1 MNRIGAVVT
10 HELGDIFV
18 YAPWSR
24 LNETPEEIA
33 RRASRFMEEFSSRVS
48 VGRWKPTQ
56 QEEDEWDGTEAGL
69 AGFIGNRIM
78 RKDDG
83 EHAPE
88 GGYHFL
94 LETENDLLETC
105 FSVTA
110 GQSKILEPVYGP
122 SFHQSFSQ
130 SMDAFVEEMA
140 QHFGWLSPPD
150 SDQPPRVSADFLWEA
165 SIRAVIPAFDPIF
178 AVGQELDVIM
188 EQEPEG
194 WELPFGYRVWIN
206 ERVGGVRAC
215 AEGLTVERLGNGT
228 LIRVPDSWPAE
239 RVIESLTET
248 FRSNDC
254 DVSMTGRS
262 EGRPG

>member
-1 MNRIGAVVT
+1 MNLMNRIGAVVT

-33 RRASRFMEEFSSRVS
+33 RRTSRFMEEFSSRVS
-48 VGRWKPTQ
+48 VGRWRPTQ
-56 QEEDEWDGTEAGL
+56 QEEGEWDGTEAGL

-78 RKDDG
+78 RKSDG

-110 GQSKILEPVYGP
+110 GQSKILEPAYGP
-122 SFHQSFSQ
+122 SFYQQ
-130 SMDAFVEEMA
+130 
-140 QHFGWLSPPD
+140 FGWVPFPD
-150 SDQPPRVSADFLWEA
+150 PDQPPRVSADFLWEA
-165 SIRAVIPAFDPIF
+165 SLRAVIPAFDPIF
-178 AVGQELDVIM
+178 TAGQELDVIM

-194 WELPFGYRVWIN
+194 WLLPIGYRVWIN

-239 RVIESLTET
+239 RVIETLTET
-248 FRSNDC
+248 FRSNDL
-254 DVSMTGRS
+254 DGLL
-262 EGRPG
+262 

>member
-1 MNRIGAVVT
+1 M
-10 HELGDIFV
+10 

-33 RRASRFMEEFSSRVS
+33 RRTSRFMEEFSSRVS
-48 VGRWKPTQ
+48 VGRWRPTQ
-56 QEEDEWDGTEAGL
+56 QEEGEWDGTEAGL

-78 RKDDG
+78 RKSDG
-83 EHAPE
+83 ENAPE

-122 SFHQSFSQ
+122 SFYQQ
-130 SMDAFVEEMA
+130 
-140 QHFGWLSPPD
+140 FGWLPFPD
-150 SDQPPRVSADFLWEA
+150 PDQPPRVSADFLWEA
-165 SIRAVIPAFDPIF
+165 SLRAVIPAFDPIF

-194 WELPFGYRVWIN
+194 WLLPIGYRVWIN

-239 RVIESLTET
+239 RVIETLTET
-248 FRSNDC
+248 FRSNDL
-254 DVSMTGRS
+254 DGLL
-262 EGRPG
+262 

>member
-48 VGRWKPTQ
+48 VGRWKPIQ

-78 RKDDG
+78 RKSDG

-110 GQSKILEPVYGP
+110 GQSKILEPAYGP
-122 SFHQSFSQ
+122 SFYQQ
-130 SMDAFVEEMA
+130 
-140 QHFGWLSPPD
+140 FGWVPFPD
-150 SDQPPRVSADFLWEA
+150 PDQPPRVSADFLWEA

-194 WELPFGYRVWIN
+194 WLLPIGYRVWIN

-239 RVIESLTET
+239 RVIETLTET
-248 FRSNDC
+248 FRSNDL
-254 DVSMTGRS
+254 DGLL
-262 EGRPG
+262 

>member
-1 MNRIGAVVT
+1 MT
-10 HELGDIFV
+10 HELEGVFV

-33 RRASRFMEEFSSRVS
+33 RRTSRFMEEFSSRVS
-48 VGRWKPTQ
+48 VGRWRPIQ
-56 QEEDEWDGTEAGL
+56 GEEGEWDGTEAGL

-83 EHAPE
+83 EPAPE

-94 LETENDLLETC
+94 LKTENDLLETL
-105 FSVTA
+105 FTVTA
-110 GQSKILEPVYGP
+110 GQSKTSESVYSP
-122 SFHQSFSQ
+122 SFYQQ
-130 SMDAFVEEMA
+130 
-140 QHFGWLSPPD
+140 FGWVPFPD
-150 SDQPPRVSADFLWEA
+150 PDQPPRVSAEFLWEA
-165 SIRAVIPAFDPIF
+165 SLRAVIPAFDPVF

-239 RVIESLTET
+239 RVIETLTET
-248 FRSNDC
+248 FRSNDL
-254 DVSMTGRS
+254 DGLL
-262 EGRPG
+262 

>member
-1 MNRIGAVVT
+1 MT

-94 LETENDLLETC
+94 LETENDLLESLFT
-105 FSVTA
+105 VTA
-110 GQSKILEPVYGP
+110 GQSKILESVYSP
-122 SFHQSFSQ
+122 SFYQQ
-130 SMDAFVEEMA
+130 
-140 QHFGWLSPPD
+140 FGWVPFPD
-150 SDQPPRVSADFLWEA
+150 PDQPPRVSADFLWEA
-165 SIRAVIPAFDPIF
+165 SIRAVIPAFDPVF

-239 RVIESLTET
+239 RVIETLTET
-248 FRSNDC
+248 FRSNDL
-254 DVSMTGRS
+254 DSLL
-262 EGRPG
+262 

>member
-1 MNRIGAVVT
+1 MT
-10 HELGDIFV
+10 HEPGDIFV

-24 LNETPEEIA
+24 LNETPKEIA
-33 RRASRFMEEFSSRVS
+33 RRTSRFMEEFSSRVS
-48 VGRWKPTQ
+48 VGRWRPIQ

-78 RKDDG
+78 RKSDG

-122 SFHQSFSQ
+122 SFYQQ
-130 SMDAFVEEMA
+130 
-140 QHFGWLSPPD
+140 FGWLPFPD
-150 SDQPPRVSADFLWEA
+150 PDQPPRVSAEFVWEA
-165 SIRAVIPAFDPIF
+165 SLRAVIPAFDPIF

-194 WELPFGYRVWIN
+194 WLLPIGYRVWIN

-239 RVIESLTET
+239 RVIETLTET
-248 FRSNDC
+248 FRSNDL
-254 DVSMTGRS
+254 DSLL
-262 EGRPG
+262 

>member
-1 MNRIGAVVT
+1 MT

-48 VGRWKPTQ
+48 VGRWRPIQ

-78 RKDDG
+78 RKSDG

-110 GQSKILEPVYGP
+110 GQSKILEPAYGP
-122 SFHQSFSQ
+122 SFYQQ
-130 SMDAFVEEMA
+130 
-140 QHFGWLSPPD
+140 FGWLPFPD
-150 SDQPPRVSADFLWEA
+150 PDQPPRVSADFLWEA
-165 SIRAVIPAFDPIF
+165 SLRAVIPAFDPIF
-178 AVGQELDVIM
+178 AAGQELDVIM

-194 WELPFGYRVWIN
+194 WLLPIGYRVWLN

-239 RVIESLTET
+239 RVIETLTET
-248 FRSNDC
+248 FRSNDL
-254 DVSMTGRS
+254 DSLL
-262 EGRPG
+262 

>member
-1 MNRIGAVVT
+1 
-10 HELGDIFV
+10 
-18 YAPWSR
+18 
-24 LNETPEEIA
+24 
-33 RRASRFMEEFSSRVS
+33 MEEFSSRVS

-78 RKDDG
+78 RKSDG
-83 EHAPE
+83 ENAPE

-94 LETENDLLETC
+94 LETENDLLETL
-105 FSVTA
+105 FTVTA
-110 GQSKILEPVYGP
+110 GQSKILEPVYSP
-122 SFHQSFSQ
+122 SFYQQ
-130 SMDAFVEEMA
+130 
-140 QHFGWLSPPD
+140 FGWVPFPD
-150 SDQPPRVSADFLWEA
+150 PDQPPRVSADFLWEA

-194 WELPFGYRVWIN
+194 WLLPIGYRVWIN

-239 RVIESLTET
+239 RVIETLTET
-248 FRSNDC
+248 FRSNDL
-254 DVSMTGRS
+254 DGLL
-262 EGRPG
+262 

>member
-1 MNRIGAVVT
+1 MT

-94 LETENDLLETC
+94 LETENDLLESLFT
-105 FSVTA
+105 VTA
-110 GQSKILEPVYGP
+110 GQSKILEPVYSP
-122 SFHQSFSQ
+122 SFYQQ
-130 SMDAFVEEMA
+130 
-140 QHFGWLSPPD
+140 FGWVPFPD
-150 SDQPPRVSADFLWEA
+150 PDQPPRVSADFLWEA

-194 WELPFGYRVWIN
+194 WLLPIGYRVWIN

-228 LIRVPDSWPAE
+228 FIRVPDSWPAE
-239 RVIESLTET
+239 RVIDALTET
-248 FRSNDC
+248 FRSNNLD
-254 DVSMTGRS
+254 GLL
-262 EGRPG
+262 

>member
-1 MNRIGAVVT
+1 MT

-24 LNETPEEIA
+24 LNETPEKIA

-94 LETENDLLETC
+94 LETENDLLESLFT
-105 FSVTA
+105 VTA
-110 GQSKILEPVYGP
+110 GQSKILEPVYTP
-122 SFHQSFSQ
+122 SFYQQ
-130 SMDAFVEEMA
+130 
-140 QHFGWLSPPD
+140 FGWVPFPD
-150 SDQPPRVSADFLWEA
+150 PDQPPRVSADFLWEA

-194 WELPFGYRVWIN
+194 WLLPIGYRVWIN

-239 RVIESLTET
+239 RVIDALTET
-248 FRSNDC
+248 FRSNDL
-254 DVSMTGRS
+254 DGLL
-262 EGRPG
+262 

>member
-1 MNRIGAVVT
+1 MT

-33 RRASRFMEEFSSRVS
+33 RRTSRFMEEFSSRVS
-48 VGRWKPTQ
+48 VGRWRPTQ
-56 QEEDEWDGTEAGL
+56 QEEGEWDGTEAGL

-83 EHAPE
+83 EKAPE

-94 LETENDLLETC
+94 LETENDLLETL
-105 FSVTA
+105 FTVTA
-110 GQSKILEPVYGP
+110 GQSKILEPVYSP
-122 SFHQSFSQ
+122 SFYQQ
-130 SMDAFVEEMA
+130 
-140 QHFGWLSPPD
+140 FGWVPFPD
-150 SDQPPRVSADFLWEA
+150 PDQPPRVSADFLWEA
-165 SIRAVIPAFDPIF
+165 SIRAVIPAFDPNV

-194 WELPFGYRVWIN
+194 WLLPIGYRVWIN
-206 ERVGGVRAC
+206 ERVGGVHAC

-239 RVIESLTET
+239 RVIETLTET
-248 FRSNDC
+248 FRSNDL
-254 DVSMTGRS
+254 DGLL
-262 EGRPG
+262 

>member
-1 MNRIGAVVT
+1 MT

-78 RKDDG
+78 RKSDG
-83 EHAPE
+83 ENAPE

-110 GQSKILEPVYGP
+110 GQSKTSESVYGP
-122 SFHQSFSQ
+122 SFYQQ
-130 SMDAFVEEMA
+130 
-140 QHFGWLSPPD
+140 FGWVPFPD
-150 SDQPPRVSADFLWEA
+150 PDQPPRVSAEFLWEA
-165 SIRAVIPAFDPIF
+165 SLRAVIPAFDPVF

-194 WELPFGYRVWIN
+194 WLLPIGYRVWIN

-239 RVIESLTET
+239 RVIETLTET
-248 FRSNDC
+248 FRSNDL
-254 DVSMTGRS
+254 DGLL
-262 EGRPG
+262 

>member
-1 MNRIGAVVT
+1 M
-10 HELGDIFV
+10 

-48 VGRWKPTQ
+48 VGRWRPIQ

-94 LETENDLLETC
+94 LETENDLLESLFT
-105 FSVTA
+105 VTA
-110 GQSKILEPVYGP
+110 GQSKILEPVYTP
-122 SFHQSFSQ
+122 SFYQQ
-130 SMDAFVEEMA
+130 
-140 QHFGWLSPPD
+140 FGWVPFPD
-150 SDQPPRVSADFLWEA
+150 PDQPPRVSADFLWEA

-194 WELPFGYRVWIN
+194 WLLPIGYRVWIN

-239 RVIESLTET
+239 RVIGTLTET
-248 FRSNDC
+248 FRSNDL
-254 DVSMTGRS
+254 DGLL
-262 EGRPG
+262 

>member
-83 EHAPE
+83 ENAPE

-94 LETENDLLETC
+94 LETENDLLETL
-105 FSVTA
+105 FTVTA

-122 SFHQSFSQ
+122 SFYQQ
-130 SMDAFVEEMA
+130 
-140 QHFGWLSPPD
+140 FGWVPFPD
-150 SDQPPRVSADFLWEA
+150 PDQPPRVSADFLWEA

-194 WELPFGYRVWIN
+194 WLLPIGYRVWIN

-239 RVIESLTET
+239 RVIEALSET
-248 FRSNDC
+248 FRSNDL
-254 DVSMTGRS
+254 DGLL
-262 EGRPG
+262 

>member
-10 HELGDIFV
+10 HEPGDIFV

-33 RRASRFMEEFSSRVS
+33 RRTSRFMEEFSSRVS
-48 VGRWKPTQ
+48 VGRWRPIQ

-78 RKDDG
+78 RKSDG

-110 GQSKILEPVYGP
+110 GQSKILEPAYGP
-122 SFHQSFSQ
+122 SFYQQ
-130 SMDAFVEEMA
+130 
-140 QHFGWLSPPD
+140 FGWLPFPD
-150 SDQPPRVSADFLWEA
+150 PDQPPRVSADFLWEA
-165 SIRAVIPAFDPIF
+165 SLRAVIPAFDPIF
-178 AVGQELDVIM
+178 AAGQELDVIM

-194 WELPFGYRVWIN
+194 WLLPIGYRVWIN

-239 RVIESLTET
+239 RVIETLTET
-248 FRSNDC
+248 FRSNDL
-254 DVSMTGRS
+254 DGLL
-262 EGRPG
+262 

>member
-33 RRASRFMEEFSSRVS
+33 RRTSRFMEEFSSRVS
-48 VGRWKPTQ
+48 VGRWKPIQ
-56 QEEDEWDGTEAGL
+56 QEEGEWDGTEAGL

-78 RKDDG
+78 RKSDG

-94 LETENDLLETC
+94 LETENDLLETL
-105 FSVTA
+105 FTVTA
-110 GQSKILEPVYGP
+110 GQSKTSESVYSP
-122 SFHQSFSQ
+122 SFYQQ
-130 SMDAFVEEMA
+130 
-140 QHFGWLSPPD
+140 FGWLPFPD
-150 SDQPPRVSADFLWEA
+150 PDQPPRVSADFLWEA
-165 SIRAVIPAFDPIF
+165 SLRAVIPAFDPVF

-194 WELPFGYRVWIN
+194 WLLPIGYRVWIN

-239 RVIESLTET
+239 RVIDALTET
-248 FRSNDC
+248 FRSNDL
-254 DVSMTGRS
+254 DGLL
-262 EGRPG
+262 

>member
-1 MNRIGAVVT
+1 MT
-10 HELGDIFV
+10 HEPGDIFV

-48 VGRWKPTQ
+48 VGRWKPIQ

-78 RKDDG
+78 RKSDG

-110 GQSKILEPVYGP
+110 GQSKILEPAYGP
-122 SFHQSFSQ
+122 SFYQQ
-130 SMDAFVEEMA
+130 
-140 QHFGWLSPPD
+140 FGWVPFPD
-150 SDQPPRVSADFLWEA
+150 PDQPPRVSADFLWEA
-165 SIRAVIPAFDPIF
+165 SLRAVIPAFDPIF
-178 AVGQELDVIM
+178 TAGQELDVIM

-194 WELPFGYRVWIN
+194 WLLPIGYRVWIN

-239 RVIESLTET
+239 RVIDALTET
-248 FRSNDC
+248 FRSNDL
-254 DVSMTGRS
+254 DGLL
-262 EGRPG
+262 

>member
-1 MNRIGAVVT
+1 MT
-10 HELGDIFV
+10 HEPGDIFV

-33 RRASRFMEEFSSRVS
+33 RRTSRFMEEFSSRVS
-48 VGRWKPTQ
+48 VGRWRPIQ
-56 QEEDEWDGTEAGL
+56 QEEGEWDGTEAGL

-78 RKDDG
+78 RKSDG

-122 SFHQSFSQ
+122 SFYQQ
-130 SMDAFVEEMA
+130 
-140 QHFGWLSPPD
+140 FGWLPFPD
-150 SDQPPRVSADFLWEA
+150 PDQPPRVSADFLWEA
-165 SIRAVIPAFDPIF
+165 SLRAVIPAFDPIF

-194 WELPFGYRVWIN
+194 WLLPIGYRVWIN

-239 RVIESLTET
+239 RVIETLTET
-248 FRSNDC
+248 FRSNDL
-254 DVSMTGRS
+254 DGLL
-262 EGRPG
+262 

>member
-78 RKDDG
+78 RKSDG
-83 EHAPE
+83 ENAPE

-94 LETENDLLETC
+94 LETENDLLETL
-105 FSVTA
+105 FTVTA
-110 GQSKILEPVYGP
+110 GQSKILEPVYSP
-122 SFHQSFSQ
+122 SFYQQ
-130 SMDAFVEEMA
+130 
-140 QHFGWLSPPD
+140 FGWVPFPD
-150 SDQPPRVSADFLWEA
+150 PDQPPRVSADFLWEA
-165 SIRAVIPAFDPIF
+165 SIRAVIPAFNPIF

-194 WELPFGYRVWIN
+194 WLLPIGYRVWIN

-239 RVIESLTET
+239 RVIDALTET
-248 FRSNDC
+248 FRSNDL
-254 DVSMTGRS
+254 DGLL
-262 EGRPG
+262 

>member
-1 MNRIGAVVT
+1 
-10 HELGDIFV
+10 
-18 YAPWSR
+18 
-24 LNETPEEIA
+24 
-33 RRASRFMEEFSSRVS
+33 MEEFSSRVS
-48 VGRWKPTQ
+48 VGRWKPIQ

-78 RKDDG
+78 RKSDG

-110 GQSKILEPVYGP
+110 GQSKILEPAYGP
-122 SFHQSFSQ
+122 SFYQQ
-130 SMDAFVEEMA
+130 
-140 QHFGWLSPPD
+140 FGWVPFPD
-150 SDQPPRVSADFLWEA
+150 PDQPPRVSADFLWEA
-165 SIRAVIPAFDPIF
+165 SLRAVIPAFDPIF
-178 AVGQELDVIM
+178 TAGQELDVIM

-194 WELPFGYRVWIN
+194 WLLPIGYRVWIN

-239 RVIESLTET
+239 RVIETLTET
-248 FRSNDC
+248 FRSNDL
-254 DVSMTGRS
+254 DGLL
-262 EGRPG
+262 

>member
-1 MNRIGAVVT
+1 MT
-10 HELGDIFV
+10 HEPGDIFV

-33 RRASRFMEEFSSRVS
+33 RRTSHFMEEFSSRVS
-48 VGRWKPTQ
+48 VGRWRPIQ
-56 QEEDEWDGTEAGL
+56 QEEGEWDGTEAGL

-78 RKDDG
+78 RKSDG

-122 SFHQSFSQ
+122 SFYQQ
-130 SMDAFVEEMA
+130 
-140 QHFGWLSPPD
+140 FGWLPFPD
-150 SDQPPRVSADFLWEA
+150 PDQPPRVSADFLWEA
-165 SIRAVIPAFDPIF
+165 SLRAVIPAFDPIF

-194 WELPFGYRVWIN
+194 WLLPIGYRVWIN

-239 RVIESLTET
+239 RVIETLTET
-248 FRSNDC
+248 FRSNDL
-254 DVSMTGRS
+254 DGLL
-262 EGRPG
+262 

>member
-1 MNRIGAVVT
+1 MT
-10 HELGDIFV
+10 HEPGDIFV

-48 VGRWKPTQ
+48 VGRWRPIQ

-78 RKDDG
+78 RKSDG

-122 SFHQSFSQ
+122 SFYQQ
-130 SMDAFVEEMA
+130 
-140 QHFGWLSPPD
+140 FGWLPFPD
-150 SDQPPRVSADFLWEA
+150 PDQPPRVSADFLWEA
-165 SIRAVIPAFDPIF
+165 SLRAVIPAFDPIF

-194 WELPFGYRVWIN
+194 WLLPIGYRVWIN

-239 RVIESLTET
+239 RVIETLTET
-248 FRSNDC
+248 FRSNDL
-254 DVSMTGRS
+254 DGLL
-262 EGRPG
+262 

>member
-1 MNRIGAVVT
+1 MT
-10 HELGDIFV
+10 HEPGDIFV

-48 VGRWKPTQ
+48 VGRWRPIQ

-78 RKDDG
+78 RKSDG

-110 GQSKILEPVYGP
+110 GQSKILEPAYGP
-122 SFHQSFSQ
+122 SFYQQ
-130 SMDAFVEEMA
+130 
-140 QHFGWLSPPD
+140 FGWVPFPD
-150 SDQPPRVSADFLWEA
+150 PDQPPRVSADFLWEA
-165 SIRAVIPAFDPIF
+165 SLRAVIPAFDPIF

-194 WELPFGYRVWIN
+194 WLLPIGYRVWIN

-239 RVIESLTET
+239 RVIETLTET
-248 FRSNDC
+248 FRSNDL
-254 DVSMTGRS
+254 DGLL
-262 EGRPG
+262 

>member
-1 MNRIGAVVT
+1 MT

-33 RRASRFMEEFSSRVS
+33 RRTSRFMEEFSSRVS
-48 VGRWKPTQ
+48 VGRWRPIQ

-78 RKDDG
+78 RKSDG

-122 SFHQSFSQ
+122 SFYQQ
-130 SMDAFVEEMA
+130 
-140 QHFGWLSPPD
+140 FGWLPFPD
-150 SDQPPRVSADFLWEA
+150 PDQPPRVSADFLWEA
-165 SIRAVIPAFDPIF
+165 SLRAVIPAFDPIF

-194 WELPFGYRVWIN
+194 WLLPIGYRVWIN

-239 RVIESLTET
+239 RVIETLTET
-248 FRSNDC
+248 FRSNDL
-254 DVSMTGRS
+254 DGLL
-262 EGRPG
+262 

>member
-1 MNRIGAVVT
+1 MT
-10 HELGDIFV
+10 HEPGDIFV

-33 RRASRFMEEFSSRVS
+33 RRTSRFMEEFSSRVS
-48 VGRWKPTQ
+48 VGRWRPIQ

-78 RKDDG
+78 RKSDG

-110 GQSKILEPVYGP
+110 GQSKILEPAYGP
-122 SFHQSFSQ
+122 SFYQQ
-130 SMDAFVEEMA
+130 
-140 QHFGWLSPPD
+140 FGWLPFPD
-150 SDQPPRVSADFLWEA
+150 PDQPPRVSADFLWEA
-165 SIRAVIPAFDPIF
+165 SLRAVIPAFDPIF
-178 AVGQELDVIM
+178 AAGQELDVIM

-194 WELPFGYRVWIN
+194 WLLPIGYRVWIN
-206 ERVGGVRAC
+206 ERVGDVRAC

-239 RVIESLTET
+239 RVIETLTET
-248 FRSNDC
+248 FRSNDL
-254 DVSMTGRS
+254 DGLL
-262 EGRPG
+262 

>member
-10 HELGDIFV
+10 HELGDIFM

-48 VGRWKPTQ
+48 VGRWRPIQ

-94 LETENDLLETC
+94 LETENDLLESLFT
-105 FSVTA
+105 VTA
-110 GQSKILEPVYGP
+110 GQSKILEPVYTP
-122 SFHQSFSQ
+122 SFYQQ
-130 SMDAFVEEMA
+130 
-140 QHFGWLSPPD
+140 FGWVPFPD
-150 SDQPPRVSADFLWEA
+150 PDQPPRVSADFLWEA

-194 WELPFGYRVWIN
+194 WLLPIGYRVWIN

-239 RVIESLTET
+239 RVIGTLTET
-248 FRSNDC
+248 FRSNDL
-254 DVSMTGRS
+254 DGLL
-262 EGRPG
+262 

>member
-33 RRASRFMEEFSSRVS
+33 RRTSRFMEEFSSRVS
-48 VGRWKPTQ
+48 VGRWRPIQ

-83 EHAPE
+83 ENAPE

-94 LETENDLLETC
+94 LETENDLLETL
-105 FSVTA
+105 FTVTA
-110 GQSKILEPVYGP
+110 GQSKILEPVYSP
-122 SFHQSFSQ
+122 SFYQQ
-130 SMDAFVEEMA
+130 
-140 QHFGWLSPPD
+140 FGWLPFPD
-150 SDQPPRVSADFLWEA
+150 PDQPPRVSADFLWEA
-165 SIRAVIPAFDPIF
+165 SLRAVIPAFDPIF

-194 WELPFGYRVWIN
+194 WLLPIGYRVWIN

-239 RVIESLTET
+239 RVIETLTET
-248 FRSNDC
+248 FRSNDL
-254 DVSMTGRS
+254 DGLL
-262 EGRPG
+262 

>member
-1 MNRIGAVVT
+1 MNLMNRIGAVVT

-48 VGRWKPTQ
+48 VGRWRPIQ

-78 RKDDG
+78 RKSDG

-122 SFHQSFSQ
+122 SFYQQ
-130 SMDAFVEEMA
+130 
-140 QHFGWLSPPD
+140 FGWLPFPD
-150 SDQPPRVSADFLWEA
+150 PDQPPRVSADFLWEA
-165 SIRAVIPAFDPIF
+165 SLRAVIPAFDPIF

-194 WELPFGYRVWIN
+194 WLLPIGYRVWIN

-239 RVIESLTET
+239 RVIETLTET
-248 FRSNDC
+248 FRSNDL
-254 DVSMTGRS
+254 DGLL
-262 EGRPG
+262 

>member
-1 MNRIGAVVT
+1 MT

-48 VGRWKPTQ
+48 VGRWKPIQ
-56 QEEDEWDGTEAGL
+56 QEEGEWDGTEAGL

-78 RKDDG
+78 RKSDG

-110 GQSKILEPVYGP
+110 GQSKILEPAYGP
-122 SFHQSFSQ
+122 SFYQQ
-130 SMDAFVEEMA
+130 
-140 QHFGWLSPPD
+140 FGWVPFPD
-150 SDQPPRVSADFLWEA
+150 PDQPPRVSADFLWEA
-165 SIRAVIPAFDPIF
+165 SLRAVIPAFDPIF
-178 AVGQELDVIM
+178 TAGQELDVIM

-194 WELPFGYRVWIN
+194 WLLPIGYRVWIN

-239 RVIESLTET
+239 RVIETLTET
-248 FRSNDC
+248 FRSNDL
-254 DVSMTGRS
+254 DGLL
-262 EGRPG
+262 

>member
-1 MNRIGAVVT
+1 MT

-18 YAPWSR
+18 YASWGR

-33 RRASRFMEEFSSRVS
+33 RRTSRFMEEFSSRVS
-48 VGRWKPTQ
+48 VGRWRPTQ
-56 QEEDEWDGTEAGL
+56 QEEGEWDGTEAGL

-83 EHAPE
+83 EKAPE

-94 LETENDLLETC
+94 LETENDLLETL
-105 FSVTA
+105 FTVTA
-110 GQSKILEPVYGP
+110 GQSKILEPVYSP
-122 SFHQSFSQ
+122 SFYQQ
-130 SMDAFVEEMA
+130 
-140 QHFGWLSPPD
+140 FGWVPFPD
-150 SDQPPRVSADFLWEA
+150 PDQPPRVSADFLWEA
-165 SIRAVIPAFDPIF
+165 SIRAVIPAFDPNF

-194 WELPFGYRVWIN
+194 WLLPIGYRVWIN

-239 RVIESLTET
+239 RVIETLTET
-248 FRSNDC
+248 FRSNDL
-254 DVSMTGRS
+254 DGLL
-262 EGRPG
+262 

>member
-1 MNRIGAVVT
+1 MT

-48 VGRWKPTQ
+48 VGRWRPIQ
-56 QEEDEWDGTEAGL
+56 QEEGEWDGTEAGL

-78 RKDDG
+78 RKSDG

-94 LETENDLLETC
+94 LETENDLLESLFT
-105 FSVTA
+105 VTA
-110 GQSKILEPVYGP
+110 GQSKILEPVYSP
-122 SFHQSFSQ
+122 SFYQQ
-130 SMDAFVEEMA
+130 
-140 QHFGWLSPPD
+140 FGWVPFPD
-150 SDQPPRVSADFLWEA
+150 PDQPPRVSADFLWEA

-194 WELPFGYRVWIN
+194 WLLPIGYRVWIN

-239 RVIESLTET
+239 RVIETLTET
-248 FRSNDC
+248 FRSNDL
-254 DVSMTGRS
+254 DGLL
-262 EGRPG
+262 

>member
-1 MNRIGAVVT
+1 MT

-24 LNETPEEIA
+24 LNETPEKIA

-94 LETENDLLETC
+94 LETENDLLESLFT
-105 FSVTA
+105 VTA
-110 GQSKILEPVYGP
+110 GQSKILEPAYGP
-122 SFHQSFSQ
+122 SFYQQ
-130 SMDAFVEEMA
+130 
-140 QHFGWLSPPD
+140 FGWLPFPD
-150 SDQPPRVSADFLWEA
+150 PDQPPRVSADFLWEA
-165 SIRAVIPAFDPIF
+165 SLRAVIPAFDPIF
-178 AVGQELDVIM
+178 AAGQELDVIM

-194 WELPFGYRVWIN
+194 WLLPIGYRVWIN

-239 RVIESLTET
+239 RVIDALTET
-248 FRSNDC
+248 FRSNDL
-254 DVSMTGRS
+254 DGLL
-262 EGRPG
+262 

>member
-33 RRASRFMEEFSSRVS
+33 RRTSRFMEEFSSRVS
-48 VGRWKPTQ
+48 VGRWKPIQ

-83 EHAPE
+83 ENAPE

-94 LETENDLLETC
+94 LETENDLLETL
-105 FSVTA
+105 FTVTA
-110 GQSKILEPVYGP
+110 GQSKILEPVYSP
-122 SFHQSFSQ
+122 SFCQQ
-130 SMDAFVEEMA
+130 
-140 QHFGWLSPPD
+140 FGWVPFPD
-150 SDQPPRVSADFLWEA
+150 PDQPPRVSADFLWEA

-194 WELPFGYRVWIN
+194 WLLPIGYRVWIN

-239 RVIESLTET
+239 RVIETLTET
-248 FRSNDC
+248 FRSNDL
-254 DVSMTGRS
+254 DGLL
-262 EGRPG
+262 

>member
-1 MNRIGAVVT
+1 MNLMNRIGVVVT

-18 YAPWSR
+18 YASWGR

-33 RRASRFMEEFSSRVS
+33 RRTSRFMEEFSSRVS
-48 VGRWKPTQ
+48 VGRWRPTQ
-56 QEEDEWDGTEAGL
+56 QEEGEWDGTEAGL

-83 EHAPE
+83 ENAPE

-94 LETENDLLETC
+94 LETENDLLETL
-105 FSVTA
+105 FTVTA
-110 GQSKILEPVYGP
+110 GQSKILEPVYSP
-122 SFHQSFSQ
+122 SFYQQ
-130 SMDAFVEEMA
+130 
-140 QHFGWLSPPD
+140 FGWVPFPD
-150 SDQPPRVSADFLWEA
+150 PDQPPCVSADFLWEA
-165 SIRAVIPAFDPIF
+165 SIRAVIPAFDPNF

-194 WELPFGYRVWIN
+194 WLLPIGYRVWIN

-239 RVIESLTET
+239 RVIETLTET
-248 FRSNDC
+248 FRSNDL
-254 DVSMTGRS
+254 DGLL
-262 EGRPG
+262 

>member
-1 MNRIGAVVT
+1 MT

-48 VGRWKPTQ
+48 VGRWKPIQ

-78 RKDDG
+78 RKSDG

-110 GQSKILEPVYGP
+110 GQSKILEPAYGP
-122 SFHQSFSQ
+122 SFYQQ
-130 SMDAFVEEMA
+130 
-140 QHFGWLSPPD
+140 FGWVPFPD
-150 SDQPPRVSADFLWEA
+150 PDQPPRVSADFLWEA
-165 SIRAVIPAFDPIF
+165 SLRAVIPAFDPIF
-178 AVGQELDVIM
+178 TAGQELDVIM

-194 WELPFGYRVWIN
+194 WLLPIGYRVWIN

-239 RVIESLTET
+239 RVIETLTET
-248 FRSNDC
+248 FRSNDL
-254 DVSMTGRS
+254 DGLL
-262 EGRPG
+262 

>member
-10 HELGDIFV
+10 HEPGDIFV

-48 VGRWKPTQ
+48 VGRWKPIQ

-78 RKDDG
+78 RKSDG

-110 GQSKILEPVYGP
+110 GQSKILEPAYGP
-122 SFHQSFSQ
+122 SFYQQ
-130 SMDAFVEEMA
+130 
-140 QHFGWLSPPD
+140 FGWLPFPD
-150 SDQPPRVSADFLWEA
+150 PDQPPRVSADFLWEA
-165 SIRAVIPAFDPIF
+165 SLRAVIPAFDPIF
-178 AVGQELDVIM
+178 AAGQELDVIM

-194 WELPFGYRVWIN
+194 WLLPIGYRVWIN

-239 RVIESLTET
+239 RVIETLTET
-248 FRSNDC
+248 FRSNDL
-254 DVSMTGRS
+254 DGLL
-262 EGRPG
+262 

>member
-94 LETENDLLETC
+94 LETENDLLESLFT
-105 FSVTA
+105 VTA
-110 GQSKILEPVYGP
+110 GQSKILEPVYTP
-122 SFHQSFSQ
+122 SFYQQ
-130 SMDAFVEEMA
+130 
-140 QHFGWLSPPD
+140 FGWVPFPD
-150 SDQPPRVSADFLWEA
+150 PDQPPRVSADFLWEA

-194 WELPFGYRVWIN
+194 WLLPIGYRVWIN

-239 RVIESLTET
+239 RVIGTLTET
-248 FRSNDC
+248 FRSNDL
-254 DVSMTGRS
+254 DGLL
-262 EGRPG
+262 

>member
-1 MNRIGAVVT
+1 MT

-33 RRASRFMEEFSSRVS
+33 RRTSRFMEEFSSRVS
-48 VGRWKPTQ
+48 VGRWKPIQ
-56 QEEDEWDGTEAGL
+56 QEEGEWDGTEAGL

-78 RKDDG
+78 RKSDG

-110 GQSKILEPVYGP
+110 GQSKILEPAYGP
-122 SFHQSFSQ
+122 SFYQQ
-130 SMDAFVEEMA
+130 
-140 QHFGWLSPPD
+140 FGWVPFPD
-150 SDQPPRVSADFLWEA
+150 PDQPPRVSADFLWEA
-165 SIRAVIPAFDPIF
+165 SLRAVIPAFDPIF
-178 AVGQELDVIM
+178 TAGQELDVIM

-194 WELPFGYRVWIN
+194 WLLPIGYRVWIN

-239 RVIESLTET
+239 RVIETLTET
-248 FRSNDC
+248 FRSNDL
-254 DVSMTGRS
+254 DGLL
-262 EGRPG
+262 

>member
-1 MNRIGAVVT
+1 MT

-18 YAPWSR
+18 YASWGR

-33 RRASRFMEEFSSRVS
+33 RRTSRFMEEFSSRVS
-48 VGRWKPTQ
+48 VGRWKPIQ

-78 RKDDG
+78 RKSDG

-94 LETENDLLETC
+94 LETENDLLETL
-105 FSVTA
+105 FTVTA
-110 GQSKILEPVYGP
+110 GQSKILEPVYSP
-122 SFHQSFSQ
+122 SFYQQ
-130 SMDAFVEEMA
+130 
-140 QHFGWLSPPD
+140 FGWVPFPD
-150 SDQPPRVSADFLWEA
+150 PDQPPRVSADFLWEA
-165 SIRAVIPAFDPIF
+165 SIRAVIPAFDPNF

-194 WELPFGYRVWIN
+194 WLLPIGYRVWIN

-239 RVIESLTET
+239 RVIETLTET
-248 FRSNDC
+248 FRSNDL
-254 DVSMTGRS
+254 DGLL
-262 EGRPG
+262 